1 MAGWGATAHEE
12 GIGAMTKLDQFRH
25 APTALVGLWAY
36 KGGSRSPSPSG
47 IGRMFHALLNKR
59 AANQA
64 YKRAVDDCLTVLF
77 CGFPDGLLPLVKHQ
91 VDVSGLARRGQVGGT
106 DARACSVQVV
116 ILLIRKI
123 IGRLSKQERQTVVE
137 AFLQNDASNPTYKG
151 FNQMFQVVQHL
162 KVPPAL
168 VSYLTTEVVGQ
179 LRGMSQEAIFNSW
192 VEAQIGGVMG
202 QLREQ
207 CREEAKRKRDVW
219 Q

>member
-1 MAGWGATAHEE
+1 
-12 GIGAMTKLDQFRH
+12 
-25 APTALVGLWAY
+25 
-36 KGGSRSPSPSG
+36 
-47 IGRMFHALLNKR
+47 MFQALLNKR
-59 AANQA
+59 AANRA

-91 VDVSGLARRGQVGGT
+91 VDVSGLARRGRVEGT

-123 IGRLSKQERQTVVE
+123 IGRLSKQERQTVVQ

-162 KVPPAL
+162 KVSPAL
-168 VSYLTTEVVGQ
+168 VSYLTTEVAGQ